1 MKPKLMSYFF
11 YLVVL
16 SSLGFSEVKQSNF
29 QHLLNSDYQTIK
41 HDACDAAKDFQYV
54 FVAGIFNEL
63 MPYYFQ
69 DYQNW
74 LVNCNVPQKHIVVAR
89 PYSGDGLLRASEGL
103 KTVFNKLVET
113 HPNKAL
119 IIIGHS
125 KGAPEA
131 LLAAFEST
139 INTQNHIAKIVSI
152 QGSFGGS
159 PIADMALHNSTQSSR
174 LSSNLLLKI
183 ARRLAIL
190 LRRVETAYGK
200 KVTAGVSSV
209 KTKESSQFWRTYLN
223 TQYSSAIIHGNKI
236 IVLQTYKNYRRL
248 NPFFFLSGEY
258 LDRITGERTDG
269 AIPLSAQ
276 VPPLECFSSAI
287 LELDHL
293 DTVLPKR
300 FSFSSPEIR
309 HQILSA
315 VILSAERSQHF
326 GF

>member
-1 MKPKLMSYFF
+1 MKS
-11 YLVVL
+11 VL
-16 SSLGFSEVKQSNF
+16 IFCFVCLFNFSAPAFSKVESANF
-29 QHLLNSDYQTIK
+29 QQLLNSEYGAIQLN
-41 HDACDAAKDFQYV
+41 ACQVAKEFQYV

-69 DYQNW
+69 DYKDW
-74 LVNCNVPQKHIVVAR
+74 LLGCQVPKENIVIAR